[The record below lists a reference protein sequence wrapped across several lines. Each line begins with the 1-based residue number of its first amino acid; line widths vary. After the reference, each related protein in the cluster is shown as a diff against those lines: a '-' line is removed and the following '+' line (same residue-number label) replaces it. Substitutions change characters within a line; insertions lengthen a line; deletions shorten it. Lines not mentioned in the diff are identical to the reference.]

1 MKVVSEGTASLLGGT
16 DAPINM
22 GISTDPE
29 DQLMILNV
37 LSNSLYTDK
46 VAAVLREY
54 GCNGFDANV
63 EAGRGHQPIE
73 VRLPNR
79 LDPTLA
85 IRDFGYGMSEAQIL
99 NVFCR
104 LGRSTKRQSNAFT
117 GMLGIGSKAGFAYGD
132 SFVVTSFNGG
142 LKTVYNCFRDQGAP
156 RLAKM
161 HEEPSDSP
169 DGIEVKVPIRVGDFQ
184 EFITKA
190 ERIYRYF
197 KVRPIIHGVSGWTW
211 TERGV
216 AEFSGTGWRYTGVG
230 HSVAI
235 MGNVGYTLSP
245 ESLPQSTAGRLN
257 TLIKLGVELDFEIGD
272 LEIAANREGLQYK
285 EHTIKS
291 VVARLTTVADEVTK
305 VFTDRISKAASLW
318 DAHRMYAD
326 NFEKMGQNTYG
337 QRTLKEV
344 VNQGITWQGKKIT
357 TGRFALMPP
366 AFVGVAYPGL
376 HIVEYHKDRYYASRT
391 QKRDNPGDTYASEKT
406 RLCIN
411 DLPSATNSPSRVKG
425 FFETNTTFERLV
437 TFTFDTAKTQAKYWK
452 SVQLDGA
459 PTVNLSAIPPSLI
472 VSTNGG
478 GSSGPSEHRAKH
490 SAKVFELAAARP
502 VQGSSVKSK
511 WWEKTEVDLEND
523 SGIYV
528 KIHKFSALLADGP
541 IEPTQFWNDSRAL
554 LKAGI
559 ITGKIVGLKPAMVD
573 KIGKGWVS
581 LEDHI
586 KANLAQW
593 VAANKQTV
601 ADADGALAHK
611 EWIPKKWARHF
622 SPKSAMHRYLRS
634 FELMVENGKK
644 TSDMVDS
651 IRRGYNCLLKK
662 SVLDK
667 LPSTTH
673 DLDKLSKDVQ
683 NTYPLLAILNK
694 QSPYVWDDRHCT
706 GAANGSLLQSCK
718 EYVQLVNQ

>member
-54 GCNGFDANV
+54 GCNAFDANV

-73 VRLPNR
+73 IRLPNR

-85 IRDFGYGMSEAQIL
+85 IRDFGYGMSQDQIL

-142 LKTVYNCFRDQGAP
+142 SKTVYNCFRDQGAP

-216 AEFSGTGWRYTGVG
+216 AEFQGTGWRYTGVG
-230 HSVAI
+230 NSVAI
-235 MGNVGYTLSP
+235 MGNVGYTLSG
-245 ESLPQSTAGRLN
+245 SALPLATAERLR
-257 TLIKLGVELDFEIGD
+257 TLITLGVELDFEIGD

-291 VVARLTTVADEVTK
+291 IVARLTVVADEVTK
-305 VFTDRISKAASLW
+305 VFTDRIAKAPSLW
-318 DAHRMYAD
+318 DAHRMYGD
-326 NFEKMGQNTYG
+326 NFEKMGQSTYG
-337 QRTLKEV
+337 MRTLKEV
-344 VNQGITWQGKKIT
+344 VDKGITWNGIKIQ
-357 TGRFALMPP
+357 TGRFPLLPQAH
-366 AFVGVAYPGL
+366 VGGIYPGV

-406 RLCIN
+406 QLCIN

-425 FFETNTTFERLV
+425 FFETKTTFERLV
-437 TFTFDTAKTQAKYWK
+437 TFTFENDIAKKKYWK
-452 SVQLDGA
+452 AVKLDGA
-459 PTVNLSAIPPSLI
+459 PTINLSAIPPSLI
-472 VSTNGG
+472 VSTSSS
-478 GSSGPSEHRAKH
+478 GSSGPSMWRAKH
-490 SAKVFELAAARP
+490 SSKVFELVKNRP
-502 VQGSSVKSK
+502 TNDSSVKSK
-511 WWEKTEVDLEND
+511 WWEKAEVDLEND

-528 KIHKFSALLADGP
+528 KIHKFEAQLADGP
-541 IEPTQFWNDSRAL
+541 QEPINFHNCASAL
-554 LKAGI
+554 IKAGI
-559 ITGKIVGLKPAMVD
+559 ITGTIYGFKPAMID
-573 KIGKGWVS
+573 RLGKGWVS

-586 KANLAQW
+586 KANLYQW
-593 VAANKQTV
+593 VNANKQTV
-601 ADADGALAHK
+601 ADADAALAHK
-611 EWIPKKWARHF
+611 EWIRKSWARHF
-622 SPKSAMHRYLRS
+622 CPKTAMHKYLRS
-634 FELMVENGKK
+634 FEWMVENGKK

-667 LPSTTH
+667 LPKPTH
-673 DLDKLSKDVQ
+673 DLDALSKDVQ
-683 NTYPLLAILNK
+683 RTYPLLAILNK
-694 QSPYVWDDRHCT
+694 QSPYVWGDDRYAT
-706 GAANGSLLQSCK
+706 ANASLLQSCK
-718 EYVQLVNQ
+718 EYVQLVNK

>member
-73 VRLPNR
+73 IRLPNR

-104 LGRSTKRQSNAFT
+104 LGRSTKRQSNTFT

-142 LKTVYNCFRDQGAP
+142 SKTVYNCFRDQGAP

-211 TERGV
+211 AERGV

-230 HSVAI
+230 SSVAI
-235 MGNVGYTLSP
+235 MGNVGYTLT
-245 ESLPQSTAGRLN
+245 EAALPQSVDARLR
-257 TLIKLGVELDFEIGD
+257 TLINLGVELDFEIGD

-291 VVARLTTVADEVTK
+291 IVARLTIVADEVTK
-305 VFTDRISKAASLW
+305 VFTDRIATAPSLW
-318 DAHRMYAD
+318 DAHRMYGD
-326 NFEKMGQNTYG
+326 NFEKMGQSQYG
-337 QRTLKEV
+337 MRTLKEV
-344 VNQGITWQGKKIT
+344 VNKGITWQGKKIT
-357 TGRFALMPP
+357 TGRFALLPSQW
-366 AFVGVAYPGL
+366 VGVTMPGV

-406 RLCIN
+406 QLCFN
-411 DLPSATNSPSRVKG
+411 DLASQTNSPSRVKG
-425 FFETNTTFERLV
+425 FFETKTTFERLV
-437 TFTFDTAKTQAKYWK
+437 TFTFENDTAKKKYIRL
-452 SVQLDGA
+452 VQLDGA
-459 PTVNLSAIPPSLI
+459 PTINLSSVPPSII
-472 VSTNGG
+472 VSTSS

-502 VQGSSVKSK
+502 VQGSSVRSK

-554 LKAGI
+554 IKAGI
-559 ITGKIVGLKPAMVD
+559 ITGKIVGLKQAMVD

-586 KANLAQW
+586 KANLDQW
-593 VAANKQTV
+593 VTANKQTV

-622 SPKSAMHRYLRS
+622 SPKSAMHRYLRA

-667 LPSTTH
+667 LPSPTH
-673 DLDKLSKDVQ
+673 DLDKLSKEAL
-683 NTYPLLAILNK
+683 NTYTLLAILNK
-694 QSPYVWDDRHCT
+694 QSPYVWDERHHV
-706 GAANGSLLQSCK
+706 GGNASLLQSCK